1 MKKIV
6 CMLLALL
13 LTVNIGFSLSLPSS
27 AETFEAESE
36 DYPTV
41 EELAYTARMA
51 MYFSWYIYDG
61 IYNQWRM
68 YYEFGFP
75 LDEFDQ
81 WLISK
86 GMFVET
92 LESKEETELL
102 PLTDFHTGQIIVPP
116 SNLDRLY
123 YAFPSS
129 ITMKEIKE
137 AYFSLFYY
145 DICNIFECTVKHRYP
160 GKWPCYSEFFR
171 EDSDGKVYMSY
182 WETGMLPE
190 DIDEC
195 TNKAAWDSMRITYK
209 DSQKIIIESSPDVG
223 AKITAEF
230 RKNADGWRVYDGDI
244 FLRKCPP
251 PETGDNT
258 PILLTVTALSVLG
271 LCALA
276 VAVGRRKKERF

>member
-1 MKKIV
+1 MKKII
-6 CMLLALL
+6 CLLLALL
-13 LTVNIGFSLSLPSS
+13 LIAGAVISLSLPSL
-27 AETFEAESE
+27 AEEFEAG
-36 DYPTV
+36 DDCPTV

-145 DICNIFECTVKHRYP
+145 DMCNIFECTVKHP
-160 GKWPCYSEFFR
+160 EDKKCYSKFFR
-171 EDSDGKVYMSY
+171 EDSDGRVYMSY
-182 WETGMLPE
+182 WDYCE
-190 DIDEC
+190 DYYTDEASW
-195 TNKAAWDSMRITYK
+195 NSMRITYK
-209 DSQKIIIESSPDVG
+209 DSQKIIIESSPD
-223 AKITAEF
+223 AFSKITAEF

-258 PILLTVTALSVLG
+258 PILLTVTALSVFG
-271 LCALA
+271 LVALA
-276 VAVGRRKKERF
+276 VTVKRKEKQT

>member
-145 DICNIFECTVKHRYP
+145 DMCNIFECTVKHP
-160 GKWPCYSEFFR
+160 EDKKCYSKFFR
-171 EDSDGKVYMSY
+171 EDSDGRVYMSY
-182 WETGMLPE
+182 WDYCE
-190 DIDEC
+190 DYYTDEASW
-195 TNKAAWDSMRITYK
+195 NSMRITYK
-209 DSQKIIIESSPDVG
+209 DSQKIIIESSPD
-223 AKITAEF
+223 AFSKITAEF

-258 PILLTVTALSVLG
+258 PVLLTVTAVSVLG

>member
-145 DICNIFECTVKHRYP
+145 DMCNIFECTVKHP
-160 GKWPCYSEFFR
+160 EDKKCYSKFFR
-171 EDSDGKVYMSY
+171 EDSDGRVYMSY
-182 WETGMLPE
+182 WDYCE
-190 DIDEC
+190 DYYTDEASW
-195 TNKAAWDSMRITYK
+195 NSMRITYK
-209 DSQKIIIESSPDVG
+209 DSQKIIIESSPD
-223 AKITAEF
+223 AFSKITAEF

-251 PETGDNT
+251 PETGDST
-258 PILLTVTALSVLG
+258 PVLLTVTALSVLG

>member
-145 DICNIFECTVKHRYP
+145 DMCNIFECTVKHP
-160 GKWPCYSEFFR
+160 EDKKCYSKFFR
-171 EDSDGKVYMSY
+171 EDSDGRVYMSY
-182 WETGMLPE
+182 WDYCE
-190 DIDEC
+190 DYYTDEASW
-195 TNKAAWDSMRITYK
+195 NSMRITYK
-209 DSQKIIIESSPDVG
+209 DSQKIIIESSPD
-223 AKITAEF
+223 AFSKITAEF

-244 FLRKCPP
+244 FLRKYPP

>member
-1 MKKIV
+1 MKKRILSFF
-6 CMLLALL
+6 CACLL
-13 LTVNIGFSLSLPSS
+13 LFTALSSLG
-27 AETFEAESE
+27 TFASE
-36 DYPTV
+36 PEGGDDCPTV

-145 DICNIFECTVKHRYP
+145 DMCNIFECTVKHP
-160 GKWPCYSEFFR
+160 EDKKCYSKFFR
-171 EDSDGKVYMSY
+171 EDSDGRVYMSY
-182 WETGMLPE
+182 WDYCE
-190 DIDEC
+190 DYYTDEASW
-195 TNKAAWDSMRITYK
+195 NSMRITYK
-209 DSQKIIIESSPDVG
+209 DSQKIIIESSPD
-223 AKITAEF
+223 AFSKITAEF

-258 PILLTVTALSVLG
+258 LILLTVTALSVLG

>member
-1 MKKIV
+1 MNLKV
-6 CMLLALL
+6 
-13 LTVNIGFSLSLPSS
+13 FSLILAVVLAFTAFSS
-27 AETFEAESE
+27 FGVFATELEVEE
-36 DYPTV
+36 EPTV

-145 DICNIFECTVKHRYP
+145 DMCNIFECTVKHP
-160 GKWPCYSEFFR
+160 EDKKCYSKFFR
-171 EDSDGKVYMSY
+171 EDSDGRVYMSY
-182 WETGMLPE
+182 WDYCE
-190 DIDEC
+190 DYYTDEASW
-195 TNKAAWDSMRITYK
+195 NSMRITYK
-209 DSQKIIIESSPDVG
+209 DSQKIIIESSPD
-223 AKITAEF
+223 AFSKITAEF

>member
-145 DICNIFECTVKHRYP
+145 DMCNIFECTVKHP
-160 GKWPCYSEFFR
+160 EDKKCYSKFFR
-171 EDSDGKVYMSY
+171 EDSDGRVYMSY
-182 WETGMLPE
+182 WDYCE
-190 DIDEC
+190 DYYTDEASW
-195 TNKAAWDSMRITYK
+195 NSMRITYK
-209 DSQKIIIESSPDVG
+209 DSQKIIIESSPD
-223 AKITAEF
+223 AFSKITAEF

-276 VAVGRRKKERF
+276 VTVGRKKKERL

>member
-145 DICNIFECTVKHRYP
+145 DMCNIFECTVKHP
-160 GKWPCYSEFFR
+160 EDKKCYSKFFR
-171 EDSDGKVYMSY
+171 EDSDGRVYMSY
-182 WETGMLPE
+182 WDYCE
-190 DIDEC
+190 DYYTDEASW
-195 TNKAAWDSMRITYK
+195 NSMRITYK
-209 DSQKIIIESSPDVG
+209 DSQKIIIESSPD
-223 AKITAEF
+223 AFSKITAEF

-258 PILLTVTALSVLG
+258 LILLTVTALSVLG

>member
-145 DICNIFECTVKHRYP
+145 DMCNIFECTVKHP
-160 GKWPCYSEFFR
+160 EDKKCYSKFFR
-171 EDSDGKVYMSY
+171 EDSDGRVYMSY
-182 WETGMLPE
+182 WDYCE
-190 DIDEC
+190 DYYTDEASW
-195 TNKAAWDSMRITYK
+195 NSMRITYK
-209 DSQKIIIESSPDVG
+209 DSQKIIIESSPD
-223 AKITAEF
+223 AFSKITAEF

-258 PILLTVTALSVLG
+258 PVLLTVTAVSVLG

-276 VAVGRRKKERF
+276 VTVGRKKKERL

>member
-1 MKKIV
+1 MKKRILSFF
-6 CMLLALL
+6 CTCLL
-13 LTVNIGFSLSLPSS
+13 LFTALSSLG
-27 AETFEAESE
+27 TFASE
-36 DYPTV
+36 PEGGDDCPTV

-145 DICNIFECTVKHRYP
+145 DMCNIFECTVKHP
-160 GKWPCYSEFFR
+160 EDKKCYSKFFR
-171 EDSDGKVYMSY
+171 EDSDGRVYMSY
-182 WETGMLPE
+182 WDYCE
-190 DIDEC
+190 DYYTDEASW
-195 TNKAAWDSMRITYK
+195 NSMRITYK
-209 DSQKIIIESSPDVG
+209 DSQKIIIESSPD
-223 AKITAEF
+223 AFSKITAEF

-258 PILLTVTALSVLG
+258 PILLTVTALSVFG
-271 LCALA
+271 LVALA
-276 VAVGRRKKERF
+276 VTVKRKEKQT

>member
-1 MKKIV
+1 MNLKV
-6 CMLLALL
+6 
-13 LTVNIGFSLSLPSS
+13 FSLILAVVLAFTAFSS
-27 AETFEAESE
+27 FGVFATELEVEE
-36 DYPTV
+36 EPTV

-51 MYFSWYIYDG
+51 MHFSWYIYDG
-61 IYNQWRM
+61 IYTQWRM
-68 YYEFGFP
+68 YYEFGST

-86 GMFVET
+86 GMFVEP
-92 LESKEETELL
+92 LESKVAAELL

-116 SNLDRLY
+116 SYLDKQPY

-230 RKNADGWRVYDGDI
+230 SKAYI
-244 FLRKCPP
+244 
-251 PETGDNT
+251 
-258 PILLTVTALSVLG
+258 
-271 LCALA
+271 
-276 VAVGRRKKERF
+276 

>member
-145 DICNIFECTVKHRYP
+145 DMCNIFECTVKHP
-160 GKWPCYSEFFR
+160 EDKKCYSKFFR
-171 EDSDGKVYMSY
+171 EDSDGRVYMSY
-182 WETGMLPE
+182 WDYCE
-190 DIDEC
+190 DYYTDEASW
-195 TNKAAWDSMRITYK
+195 NSMRITYK
-209 DSQKIIIESSPDVG
+209 DSQKIIIESSPD
-223 AKITAEF
+223 AFSKITAEF

-276 VAVGRRKKERF
+276 VAVGRRKKGRF

>member
-1 MKKIV
+1 MKKRILSFF
-6 CMLLALL
+6 CACLL
-13 LTVNIGFSLSLPSS
+13 LFTALSSLG
-27 AETFEAESE
+27 TFASDPEGG
-36 DYPTV
+36 DDCPTV

-145 DICNIFECTVKHRYP
+145 DMCNIFECTVKHP
-160 GKWPCYSEFFR
+160 EDKKCYSKFFR
-171 EDSDGKVYMSY
+171 EDSDGRVYMSY
-182 WETGMLPE
+182 WDYCE
-190 DIDEC
+190 DYYTDEASW
-195 TNKAAWDSMRITYK
+195 NSMRITYK
-209 DSQKIIIESSPDVG
+209 DSQKIIIESSPD
-223 AKITAEF
+223 AFSKITAEF

-258 PILLTVTALSVLG
+258 PILLTVTALSVFG
-271 LCALA
+271 LVALA
-276 VAVGRRKKERF
+276 VTGKRKEKLT

>member
-1 MKKIV
+1 MNLKV
-6 CMLLALL
+6 
-13 LTVNIGFSLSLPSS
+13 FSLILAVVLAFTAFSS
-27 AETFEAESE
+27 FGVFATELEVEE
-36 DYPTV
+36 EPTV

-51 MYFSWYIYDG
+51 MHFSWYIYDG
-61 IYNQWRM
+61 IYTQWRM
-68 YYEFGFP
+68 YYEFGST

-86 GMFVET
+86 GMFVEP
-92 LESKEETELL
+92 LESKVAAELL

-116 SNLDRLY
+116 SYLDKQPY

-145 DICNIFECTVKHRYP
+145 DMCNIFECTVKHRYP

-230 RKNADGWRVYDGDI
+230 RKNKDGWRVYDCNTL
-244 FLRKCPP
+244 FTRCPP

-258 PILLTVTALSVLG
+258 PVLLTVTAVSVLG

>member
-1 MKKIV
+1 MNLKV
-6 CMLLALL
+6 
-13 LTVNIGFSLSLPSS
+13 FSLILAVVLAFTAFSS
-27 AETFEAESE
+27 FGVFATELEVEE
-36 DYPTV
+36 EPTV

-51 MYFSWYIYDG
+51 MHFSWYIYDG
-61 IYNQWRM
+61 IYTQWRM
-68 YYEFGFP
+68 YYEFGST

-86 GMFVET
+86 GMFVEP
-92 LESKEETELL
+92 LESKVAAELL

-116 SNLDRLY
+116 SYLDKQPY

-145 DICNIFECTVKHRYP
+145 DMCNIFECTVKHP
-160 GKWPCYSEFFR
+160 EDKKCYSKFFR
-171 EDSDGKVYMSY
+171 EDSDGRVYMSY
-182 WETGMLPE
+182 WDYCE
-190 DIDEC
+190 DYYTDEASW
-195 TNKAAWDSMRITYK
+195 NSMRITYK
-209 DSQKIIIESSPDVG
+209 DSQKIIIESSPD
-223 AKITAEF
+223 AFSKITAEF

-276 VAVGRRKKERF
+276 VTMGRKKKEQL

>member
-1 MKKIV
+1 MNLKV
-6 CMLLALL
+6 
-13 LTVNIGFSLSLPSS
+13 FSLILAVVLAFTAFSS
-27 AETFEAESE
+27 FGVFATELEVEE
-36 DYPTV
+36 EPTV

-51 MYFSWYIYDG
+51 MHFSWYIYDG
-61 IYNQWRM
+61 IYTQWRM
-68 YYEFGFP
+68 YYEFGST

-145 DICNIFECTVKHRYP
+145 DMCNIFECTVKHP
-160 GKWPCYSEFFR
+160 EDKKCYSKFFR
-171 EDSDGKVYMSY
+171 EDSDGRVYMSY
-182 WETGMLPE
+182 WDYCE
-190 DIDEC
+190 DYYTDEASW
-195 TNKAAWDSMRITYK
+195 NSMRITYK
-209 DSQKIIIESSPDVG
+209 DSQKIIIESSPD
-223 AKITAEF
+223 AFSKITAEF

>member
-27 AETFEAESE
+27 AETFEAESK

-145 DICNIFECTVKHRYP
+145 DMCNIFECTVKHP
-160 GKWPCYSEFFR
+160 EDKKCYSKFFR
-171 EDSDGKVYMSY
+171 EDSDGRVYMSY
-182 WETGMLPE
+182 WDYCE
-190 DIDEC
+190 DYYTDEASW
-195 TNKAAWDSMRITYK
+195 NSMRITYK
-209 DSQKIIIESSPDVG
+209 DSQKIIIESSPD
-223 AKITAEF
+223 AFSKITAEF

>member
-1 MKKIV
+1 MKKRILSFF
-6 CMLLALL
+6 CACLL
-13 LTVNIGFSLSLPSS
+13 LFTALSSLG
-27 AETFEAESE
+27 TFASE
-36 DYPTV
+36 PEGGDDCPTV

-145 DICNIFECTVKHRYP
+145 DMCNIFECTVKHP
-160 GKWPCYSEFFR
+160 EDKKCYSKFFR
-171 EDSDGKVYMSY
+171 EDSDGRVYMSY
-182 WETGMLPE
+182 WDYCE
-190 DIDEC
+190 DYYTDEASW
-195 TNKAAWDSMRITYK
+195 NSMRITYK
-209 DSQKIIIESSPDVG
+209 DSQKIIIESSPD
-223 AKITAEF
+223 AFSKITAEF

>member
-129 ITMKEIKE
+129 ITMKEIKK

-145 DICNIFECTVKHRYP
+145 DMCNIFECTVKHP
-160 GKWPCYSEFFR
+160 EDKKCYSKFFR
-171 EDSDGKVYMSY
+171 EDSDGRVYMSY
-182 WETGMLPE
+182 WDYCE
-190 DIDEC
+190 DYYTDEASW
-195 TNKAAWDSMRITYK
+195 NSMRITYK
-209 DSQKIIIESSPDVG
+209 DSQKIIIESSPD
-223 AKITAEF
+223 AFSKITAEF

>member
-145 DICNIFECTVKHRYP
+145 DMCNIFECTVKHP
-160 GKWPCYSEFFR
+160 EDKKCYSKFFR
-171 EDSDGKVYMSY
+171 EDSDGRVYMSY
-182 WETGMLPE
+182 WDYCE
-190 DIDEC
+190 DYYTDEASW
-195 TNKAAWDSMRITYK
+195 NFMRITYK
-209 DSQKIIIESSPDVG
+209 DSQKIIIESSPD
-223 AKITAEF
+223 AFSKITAEF

>member
-1 MKKIV
+1 MNLKV
-6 CMLLALL
+6 
-13 LTVNIGFSLSLPSS
+13 FSLILAVVLAFTAFSS
-27 AETFEAESE
+27 FGVFATELEVEE
-36 DYPTV
+36 EPTV

-51 MYFSWYIYDG
+51 MHFSWYIYDG
-61 IYNQWRM
+61 IYTQWRM
-68 YYEFGFP
+68 YYEFGST

-86 GMFVET
+86 GMFVEP
-92 LESKEETELL
+92 LESKVAAELL

-145 DICNIFECTVKHRYP
+145 DMCNIFECTVKHP
-160 GKWPCYSEFFR
+160 EDKKCYSKFFR
-171 EDSDGKVYMSY
+171 EDSDGRVYMSY
-182 WETGMLPE
+182 WDYCE
-190 DIDEC
+190 DYYTDEASW
-195 TNKAAWDSMRITYK
+195 NSMRITYK
-209 DSQKIIIESSPDVG
+209 DSQKIIIESSPD
-223 AKITAEF
+223 AFSKITAEF

>member
-145 DICNIFECTVKHRYP
+145 DMCNIFECTVKHP
-160 GKWPCYSEFFR
+160 EDKKCYSKFFR
-171 EDSDGKVYMSY
+171 EDSDGRVYMSY
-182 WETGMLPE
+182 WDYCE
-190 DIDEC
+190 DYYTDEASW
-195 TNKAAWDSMRITYK
+195 NSMRITYK
-209 DSQKIIIESSPDVG
+209 DSQKIIIESSPD
-223 AKITAEF
+223 AFSKITAEF

-258 PILLTVTALSVLG
+258 PSLLTVTALSVLG

>member
-145 DICNIFECTVKHRYP
+145 DICNIFECTVKHP
-160 GKWPCYSEFFR
+160 EDKKCYSKFFR
-171 EDSDGKVYMSY
+171 EDSDGRVYMSY
-182 WETGMLPE
+182 WDYCE
-190 DIDEC
+190 DYYTDEASW
-195 TNKAAWDSMRITYK
+195 NSMRITYK
-209 DSQKIIIESSPDVG
+209 DSQKIIIESSPD
-223 AKITAEF
+223 AFSKITAEF

-276 VAVGRRKKERF
+276 VTVGRRKKERF

>member
-145 DICNIFECTVKHRYP
+145 DMCNIFECTVKHP
-160 GKWPCYSEFFR
+160 EDKKCYSKFFR
-171 EDSDGKVYMSY
+171 EDSDGRVYMSY
-182 WETGMLPE
+182 WDYCE
-190 DIDEC
+190 DYYTDEASW
-195 TNKAAWDSMRITYK
+195 NSMRITYK
-209 DSQKIIIESSPDVG
+209 DSQKIIIESSPD
-223 AKITAEF
+223 AFSKITAEF

-276 VAVGRRKKERF
+276 VAVGRKKKERL

>member
-102 PLTDFHTGQIIVPP
+102 PLTDIHTGQIIVPP

-145 DICNIFECTVKHRYP
+145 DMCNIFECTVKHP
-160 GKWPCYSEFFR
+160 EDKKCYSKFFR
-171 EDSDGKVYMSY
+171 EDSDGRVYMSY
-182 WETGMLPE
+182 WDYCE
-190 DIDEC
+190 DYYTDEASW
-195 TNKAAWDSMRITYK
+195 NSMRITYK
-209 DSQKIIIESSPDVG
+209 DSQKIIIESSPD
-223 AKITAEF
+223 AFSKITAEF

-276 VAVGRRKKERF
+276 VTVKRKEKLT

>member
-145 DICNIFECTVKHRYP
+145 DMCNIFECTVKHP
-160 GKWPCYSEFFR
+160 EDKKCYSKFFR
-171 EDSDGKVYMSY
+171 EDSDGRVYMSY
-182 WETGMLPE
+182 WDYCE
-190 DIDEC
+190 DYYTDEASW
-195 TNKAAWDSMRITYK
+195 NSMRITYK
-209 DSQKIIIESSPDVG
+209 DSQKIIIESSPD
-223 AKITAEF
+223 AFSKITAEF

-258 PILLTVTALSVLG
+258 PVFLTLTALSVLG

-276 VAVGRRKKERF
+276 VTVGRRKKERF

>member
-1 MKKIV
+1 MNLKV
-6 CMLLALL
+6 
-13 LTVNIGFSLSLPSS
+13 FSLILAVVLAFTAFSS
-27 AETFEAESE
+27 FGVFATELEVEE
-36 DYPTV
+36 EPTV

-51 MYFSWYIYDG
+51 MHFSWYIYDG
-61 IYNQWRM
+61 IYTQWRM
-68 YYEFGFP
+68 YYEFGST

-86 GMFVET
+86 GMFVEP
-92 LESKEETELL
+92 LESKVAAELL

-116 SNLDRLY
+116 SYLDKQPY

-145 DICNIFECTVKHRYP
+145 DICNIFECTVKHP
-160 GKWPCYSEFFR
+160 EDKKCYSKFFR
-171 EDSDGKVYMSY
+171 EDSDGRVYMSY
-182 WETGMLPE
+182 WDYCE
-190 DIDEC
+190 DYYTDEASW
-195 TNKAAWDSMRITYK
+195 NSMRITYK
-209 DSQKIIIESSPDVG
+209 DSQKIIIESSPD
-223 AKITAEF
+223 AFSKITAEF
-230 RKNADGWRVYDGDI
+230 RKNADGWRDYDGDI

-276 VAVGRRKKERF
+276 VTVKRKEKQT

>member
-61 IYNQWRM
+61 IYTQWRM
-68 YYEFGFP
+68 YYEFGST

-145 DICNIFECTVKHRYP
+145 DICNIFECTVKHP
-160 GKWPCYSEFFR
+160 EDKKCYSKFFR
-171 EDSDGKVYMSY
+171 EDSDGRVYMSY
-182 WETGMLPE
+182 WDYCE
-190 DIDEC
+190 DYYTDEASW
-195 TNKAAWDSMRITYK
+195 NSMRITYK
-209 DSQKIIIESSPDVG
+209 DSQKIIIESSPD
-223 AKITAEF
+223 AFSKITAEF

>member
-1 MKKIV
+1 MNLKV
-6 CMLLALL
+6 
-13 LTVNIGFSLSLPSS
+13 FSLILAVVLAFTAFSS
-27 AETFEAESE
+27 FGVFATELEVEE
-36 DYPTV
+36 EPTV

-51 MYFSWYIYDG
+51 MHFSWYIYDG
-61 IYNQWRM
+61 IYTQWRM
-68 YYEFGFP
+68 YYEFGST

-86 GMFVET
+86 GMFVEP
-92 LESKEETELL
+92 LESKVAAELL

-116 SNLDRLY
+116 SYLDKQPY

-137 AYFSLFYY
+137 AYYSLFYY
-145 DICNIFECTVKHRYP
+145 DMCNIFECTVKHP
-160 GKWPCYSEFFR
+160 EDKKCYSKFFR

-230 RKNADGWRVYDGDI
+230 RKNKDGWRVYDCNTL
-244 FLRKCPP
+244 FTRCPP
-251 PETGDNT
+251 PETGDYT
-258 PILLTVTALSVLG
+258 PVLLTVTAVSVLG

>member
-145 DICNIFECTVKHRYP
+145 DMCNIFECTVKHP
-160 GKWPCYSEFFR
+160 EDKKCYSKFFR
-171 EDSDGKVYMSY
+171 EDSDGRVYMSY
-182 WETGMLPE
+182 WDYCE
-190 DIDEC
+190 DYYTDEASW
-195 TNKAAWDSMRITYK
+195 NSMRITYK
-209 DSQKIIIESSPDVG
+209 DSQKIIIESSPD
-223 AKITAEF
+223 AFSKITAEF

-276 VAVGRRKKERF
+276 VAVGRRKKERL

>member
-145 DICNIFECTVKHRYP
+145 DMCNIFECTVKHP
-160 GKWPCYSEFFR
+160 EDKKCYSKFFR
-171 EDSDGKVYMSY
+171 EDSDGRVYMSY
-182 WETGMLPE
+182 WDYCE
-190 DIDEC
+190 DYYTDEASW
-195 TNKAAWDSMRITYK
+195 NSMRITYK
-209 DSQKIIIESSPDVG
+209 DSQKIIIESSPD
-223 AKITAEF
+223 AFSKITAEF

-276 VAVGRRKKERF
+276 VTVGRRKKERF

>member
-145 DICNIFECTVKHRYP
+145 DMCNIFECTVKHP
-160 GKWPCYSEFFR
+160 EDKKCYSKFFR
-171 EDSDGKVYMSY
+171 EDSDGRVYMSY
-182 WETGMLPE
+182 WDYCE
-190 DIDEC
+190 DYYTDEASW
-195 TNKAAWDSMRITYK
+195 NSMRITYK
-209 DSQKIIIESSPDVG
+209 DSQKIIIESSPD
-223 AKITAEF
+223 AFSKITAEF

-276 VAVGRRKKERF
+276 VTVKRKEKQT

>member
-1 MKKIV
+1 MNLKV
-6 CMLLALL
+6 
-13 LTVNIGFSLSLPSS
+13 FSLILAVVLAFTAFSS
-27 AETFEAESE
+27 FGVFATELEVEE
-36 DYPTV
+36 EPTV

-51 MYFSWYIYDG
+51 MHFSWYIYDG
-61 IYNQWRM
+61 IYTQWRM
-68 YYEFGFP
+68 YYEFGST

-86 GMFVET
+86 GMFVEP
-92 LESKEETELL
+92 LESKVAAELL

-116 SNLDRLY
+116 SYLDKQPY

-145 DICNIFECTVKHRYP
+145 DMCNIFECTVKHP
-160 GKWPCYSEFFR
+160 EDKKCYSKFFR
-171 EDSDGKVYMSY
+171 EDSDGRVYMSY
-182 WETGMLPE
+182 WDYCE
-190 DIDEC
+190 DYYTDEASW
-195 TNKAAWDSMRITYK
+195 NSMRITYK
-209 DSQKIIIESSPDVG
+209 DSQKIIIESSPD
-223 AKITAEF
+223 AFSKITAEF

>member
-1 MKKIV
+1 MKKRILSFF
-6 CMLLALL
+6 CACLL
-13 LTVNIGFSLSLPSS
+13 LFTALSSLG
-27 AETFEAESE
+27 TFATEPESG
-36 DYPTV
+36 DDCPTV

-116 SNLDRLY
+116 SYLDKQPY

-171 EDSDGKVYMSY
+171 EDSDGRVYMSY
-182 WETGMLPE
+182 WDYCE
-190 DIDEC
+190 DYYTDEASW
-195 TNKAAWDSMRITYK
+195 NSMRITYK
-209 DSQKIIIESSPDVG
+209 DSQKIIIESSPD
-223 AKITAEF
+223 AFSKITAEF

-258 PILLTVTALSVLG
+258 PILLTVTALSVFG
-271 LCALA
+271 LVALA
-276 VAVGRRKKERF
+276 VTVKRKEKQT

>member
-1 MKKIV
+1 MKKRILSFF
-6 CMLLALL
+6 CTCLL
-13 LTVNIGFSLSLPSS
+13 LFTALSSLG
-27 AETFEAESE
+27 TFASE
-36 DYPTV
+36 PEGGDDCPTV

-137 AYFSLFYY
+137 AYFSVFYY
-145 DICNIFECTVKHRYP
+145 DMCNIFECTVKHP
-160 GKWPCYSEFFR
+160 EDKKCYSKFFR
-171 EDSDGKVYMSY
+171 EDSDGRVYMSY
-182 WETGMLPE
+182 WDYCE
-190 DIDEC
+190 DYYTDEASW
-195 TNKAAWDSMRITYK
+195 NSMRITYK
-209 DSQKIIIESSPDVG
+209 DSQKIIIESSPD
-223 AKITAEF
+223 AFSKITAEF

-258 PILLTVTALSVLG
+258 PILLTVTALSVFG
-271 LCALA
+271 LVALA
-276 VAVGRRKKERF
+276 VTVKRKEKQT

>member
-145 DICNIFECTVKHRYP
+145 DMCNIFECTVKHP
-160 GKWPCYSEFFR
+160 EDKKCYSKFFR
-171 EDSDGKVYMSY
+171 EDSDGRVYMSY
-182 WETGMLPE
+182 WDYCE
-190 DIDEC
+190 DYYTDEASW
-195 TNKAAWDSMRITYK
+195 NSMRITYK

-230 RKNADGWRVYDGDI
+230 RKNKDGWRVYDCNTL
-244 FLRKCPP
+244 FTRCPP

-258 PILLTVTALSVLG
+258 PVLLTVTAVSVLG

>member
-145 DICNIFECTVKHRYP
+145 DICNIFECTVKHP
-160 GKWPCYSEFFR
+160 EDKKCYSKFFR
-171 EDSDGKVYMSY
+171 EDSDGRVYMSY
-182 WETGMLPE
+182 WDYCE
-190 DIDEC
+190 DYYTDEASW
-195 TNKAAWDSMRITYK
+195 NSMRITYK
-209 DSQKIIIESSPDVG
+209 DSQKIIIESSPD
-223 AKITAEF
+223 AFSKITAEF
-230 RKNADGWRVYDGDI
+230 RKKR
-244 FLRKCPP
+244 RR
-251 PETGDNT
+251 
-258 PILLTVTALSVLG
+258 
-271 LCALA
+271 LA
-276 VAVGRRKKERF
+276 CL